1 MDLLSPE
8 LMSLCFC
15 RCDGK
20 TSQADPTDEPHPRG
34 YKIADLG
41 IKPKLQAEVGL
52 LDPFIENFD

>member
-20 TSQADPTDEPHPRG
+20 TSKADPTDEPHPRG

-41 IKPKLQAEVGL
+41 SNPKLQAEV
-52 LDPFIENFD
+52 